1 MLRRSAGTLGFVV
14 ALLGSAAP
22 ATAQTWNS
30 DGKTAPSAAPSTAP
44 IPARD
49 LTGLWDAG
57 QVGINPKLV
66 TPPMTTWGEQ
76 RAKEYKAGSGERAVP
91 VAEINDPLSTICAPS
106 GFPRVLLFEFRPFQ
120 VIQTSN
126 QVLMLYMFEKRWRV
140 IWTDGRELPKDPD
153 PRWYGYSVGKWED
166 DNTFVVQTIGIDDR
180 TWLDNQGDP
189 HSENL
194 RVEERYRRTGYN
206 NLELTVT
213 ITDPAAYTKP
223 WIGRD
228 KLPLRRLPPETDLME
243 MICSPQDAQEY
254 QKLIAAP
261 SALPAK

>member
-1 MLRRSAGTLGFVV
+1 MKTIAFGSALLV
-14 ALLGSAAP
+14 LMLGSASAV
-22 ATAQTWNS
+22 TAQTWNN
-30 DGKTAPSAAPSTAP
+30 DGKSTPPAPPSNAP

-57 QVGINPKLV
+57 QAGIVPKLV
-66 TPPMTTWGEQ
+66 VSPMTAWGTE
-76 RAKEYKAGSGERAVP
+76 RAREDKAGSGPRVVP

-106 GFPRVLLFEFRPFQ
+106 GFPRIVLFEFRPFQ
-120 VIQTSN
+120 VVQTAN
-126 QVLMLYMFEKRWRV
+126 QVLMLYMFEKRWRI

-166 DNTFVVQTIGIDDR
+166 DNTFVVQTIGMDDR
-180 TWLDNQGDP
+180 TWLDNDGDP

-194 RVEERYRRTGYN
+194 RVEERYHRTAYN
-206 NLELTVT
+206 SLELTVT
-213 ITDPAAYTKP
+213 ITDPTAYTKP
-223 WIGRD
+223 WVGRD
-228 KLPLRRLPPETDLME
+228 KLPLRRLASDTDLME

-261 SALPAK
+261 AAAPAK